1 MRLLEL
7 RCQPVG
13 PLSKPVCFQC
23 KKNCTIVYD
32 ENEAGKTSLVD
43 IIVNMLYRKSSAQ
56 SRFQARRFDSFQGS
70 VKLEHQGKTMTC
82 KGSVDLDKLLGLP
95 AEFSRLPIVRGSDLH
110 FLWSGNRE
118 KNGPLIEACIQ
129 HFAADC
135 EDNLGTV
142 VTNVRSAAGLP
153 AKRNSWAKGKA
164 DELRGYLD
172 LYRKKEY
179 LLSVM
184 AGREE
189 TTRELLS
196 VGERLQTVK
205 DTLAAATS
213 EQNKLQEEY
222 QAALCSSARVWERKL
237 SALRT
242 EYRESGAERCSR
254 EDLQLWTETAARERS
269 LREKEGTLKKQ
280 ISDTETG
287 LFDLRQQQEKVG
299 HQLKKVQDACESA
312 RETLNQLRQKKE
324 GQDKVNSELMAEGRA
339 LLNNISSAENQ
350 RNSVKWAQVTG
361 IILIVAAVLIFAAGQ
376 LVPGGITLALGLGL
390 YGWALTV
397 SRACGRTIKKEKE
410 RVQQLARTADIHSV
424 GTPQDVILL
433 LERHLEKQGEEMR
446 ALLAKGEQ
454 ECQEREDEQNKLV
467 QENLLCERELDRL
480 SERIRELQTSL
491 TGCAEELEGVHL
503 TLDKLMQRT
512 GKPDFDSLESAIK
525 ERERMEREMDNVLAR
540 LSTLLGSEE
549 QWRERLL
556 ALEPHLKQYPD
567 PRSVV
572 DLDRKKA
579 QLETE
584 VQRLRGQRDEL
595 QQRYDKLRQ
604 QELDESQSLYAAG
617 CGDIATLALRLN
629 EAEQALMS
637 AIRESLAAIWVQ
649 KAVEDAREGF
659 EETLLEPLSRAGEI
673 FHYITGRYDT
683 LDYTRQE
690 GDVTFTVSQ
699 QGTTYSED
707 LLSDGAK
714 AQLLLSLRLALLER
728 ILGEEPGFLV
738 LDDPLLNSSKTR
750 KKKAIQV
757 LLDYAQRGWQLLY
770 LTVDEAAVDIFQEL
784 GSELT
789 ELKKVTD
796 FYVTR

>member
-1 MRLLEL
+1 M
-7 RCQPVG
+7 
-13 PLSKPVCFQC
+13 
-23 KKNCTIVYD
+23 
-32 ENEAGKTSLVD
+32 
-43 IIVNMLYRKSSAQ
+43 IVNMLYRKGSAQ
-56 SRFQARRFDSFQGS
+56 SRFQSRRFDSFQGS
-70 VKLEHQGKTMTC
+70 VKLEYRGKAMTC

-153 AKRNSWAKGKA
+153 AKRNSWTKGKT
-164 DELRGYLD
+164 DELQGYLD

-205 DTLAAATS
+205 ETLAAATI
-213 EQNKLQEEY
+213 EQKELKEEY

-242 EYRESGAERCSR
+242 EYRESGVERCSR
-254 EDLQLWTETAARERS
+254 EDLQLWTETGARERS
-269 LREKEGTLKKQ
+269 LREKESTLKKQ
-280 ISDTETG
+280 VSDTEAE
-287 LFDLRQQQEKVG
+287 LFDLRQQQEKVS
-299 HQLKKVQDACESA
+299 HHLKDAQDACGSA

-324 GQDKVNSELMAEGRA
+324 EQEKAHSELMAEGRT
-339 LLNNISSAENQ
+339 LLNNISSAVNQ
-350 RNSVKWAQVTG
+350 RNSIKWTQVTG
-361 IILIVAAVLIFAAGQ
+361 IILIAATVLLFVAGQ
-376 LVPGGITLALGLGL
+376 LVPAGITLVLGLGVS
-390 YGWALTV
+390 GWALTV
-397 SRACGRTIKKEKE
+397 SRVCGRTIQKEEK
-410 RVQQLARTADIHSV
+410 RVQQLARTAGINSV
-424 GTPQDVILL
+424 GTSQDVILL

-446 ALLAKGEQ
+446 ELLAKGEQ
-454 ECQEREDEQNKLV
+454 ECQERDDEQNKLV
-467 QENLLCERELDRL
+467 QENLLCDRELDRL
-480 SERIRELQTSL
+480 SESIRELQTSL
-491 TGCAEELEGVHL
+491 TGCAGELEGVHL
-503 TLDKLMQRT
+503 TLDKLMHRT
-512 GKPDFDSLESAIK
+512 GKPDSGSLEAAIK
-525 ERERMEREMDNVLAR
+525 ERERMERDMENVLTR
-540 LSTLLGSEE
+540 LSMLLGSED

-556 ALEPHLKQYPD
+556 ALEPYLEQYPA
-567 PRSVV
+567 PRSVEE
-572 DLDRKKA
+572 LDRKKA
-579 QLETE
+579 RLETE
-584 VQRLRGQRDEL
+584 VQKLRGQRDEL
-595 QQRYDKLRQ
+595 QQQHDKLRQ

-629 EAEQALMS
+629 EAEQALKS
-637 AIRESLAAIWVQ
+637 AIKESLAAIWVQ
-649 KAVEDAREGF
+649 KAVEAAREGF

-673 FHYITGRYDT
+673 FHHITGCYDT
-683 LDYTRQE
+683 LNYTRQD

-750 KKKAIQV
+750 KQKAIQV

-770 LTVDEAAVDIFQEL
+770 LTVDEVAVDIFQEIGADL
-784 GSELT
+784 I

-796 FYVTR
+796 FYQ